1 MRSRR
6 APTQVKQG
14 EKSRAWHPFRGFW
27 LQETKPLHKL
37 EVTGSQDTKLEVG
50 GMPGSVDGAAN
61 SITQIQGLPS
71 SSSASSSRGSGI
83 ADCGI
88 RSILC
93 SPSEGKRN
101 PGTLKSREELTQK
114 LPEKN
119 SSLIG
124 QN

>member
-27 LQETKPLHKL
+27 LQETKPVHKL
-37 EVTGSQDTKLEVG
+37 EVTGSQDTKLEVD

-71 SSSASSSRGSGI
+71 SSSASSSRGSGT

-88 RSILC
+88 QSILC

-101 PGTLKSREELTQK
+101 PGTLTSREELSQK